1 MTAVIEVHNLSKRY
15 KEKRALDNVSLA
27 IEGGA
32 IYGLLGRNGAGKTTL
47 MSILTAQNFESSG
60 TVKVF
65 GEHPYENAHVLSR
78 ICFVRESQK
87 YPDDAHPKHAFK
99 AASLFFPNWDQA
111 LADELIAIEKGLYA
125 AAAITPES
133 VWRTVVVAERQ
144 QETPRTV
151 AFVLADPSGAPLPD
165 FLPGQKARQD

>member
-65 GEHPYENAHVLSR
+65 GEHPY
-78 ICFVRESQK
+78 
-87 YPDDAHPKHAFK
+87 
-99 AASLFFPNWDQA
+99 
-111 LADELIAIEKGLYA
+111 
-125 AAAITPES
+125 
-133 VWRTVVVAERQ
+133 
-144 QETPRTV
+144 
-151 AFVLADPSGAPLPD
+151 
-165 FLPGQKARQD
+165 